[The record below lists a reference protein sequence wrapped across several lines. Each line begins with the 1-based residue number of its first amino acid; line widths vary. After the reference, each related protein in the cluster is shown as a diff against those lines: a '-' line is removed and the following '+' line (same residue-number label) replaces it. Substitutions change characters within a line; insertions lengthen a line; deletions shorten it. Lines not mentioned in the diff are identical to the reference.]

1 MIFNILVQ
9 LLSEQFDVEPESIT
23 LNTDLEEELGA
34 DSLDAV
40 ELALAL
46 EEEFDLE
53 NLMEEDMQQFHTVGD
68 IVEFIQERVN

>member
-23 LNTDLEEELGA
+23 LNTDLEEDLGA

-53 NLMEEDMQQFHTVGD
+53 NLMEEDMLQFHSVGD
-68 IVEFIQERVN
+68 IVEYIQERVN

>member
-1 MIFNILVQ
+1 MIFDILVQ
-9 LLSEQFDVEPESIT
+9 LLSEQFDVDPQDIT

-53 NLMEEDMQQFHTVGD
+53 NLLEEDMNKFHTVGD
-68 IVEFIQERVN
+68 IVEFIQERVD

>member
-1 MIFNILVQ
+1 MIFDILVQ
-9 LLSEQFDVEPESIT
+9 LLSEQFDVEPQEIT

-53 NLMEEDMQQFHTVGD
+53 NLLEEDMNKFHTVGD
-68 IVEFIQERVN
+68 IVEFIQERVD

>member
-1 MIFNILVQ
+1 MIFDILVQ
-9 LLSEQFDVEPESIT
+9 LLSEQFDADPNTIT
-23 LNTDLEEELGA
+23 MNTDLEEELGA

-53 NLMEEDMQQFHTVGD
+53 NLLEEDMLKFHTVGD
-68 IVEFIQERVN
+68 IVEFIQERVD

>member
-1 MIFNILVQ
+1 MIFDILVQ
-9 LLSEQFDVEPESIT
+9 LLSEQFDVEPNTIT
-23 LNTDLEEELGA
+23 MNTDLEEELGA

-53 NLMEEDMQQFHTVGD
+53 NLLEEDMLRFHTVGD
-68 IVEFIQERVN
+68 IVEFIQERVD